1 MSQRLQGF
9 IERLGI
15 PRLIIISFVLFLF
28 VVAYGTGLPIGPL
41 VSASLVRV
49 GMNGVL
55 VLAMVPTISA
65 GVGLNF
71 GLPVGVLCGLVG
83 ALVSMQLGFQGFAGF
98 WLAILLCLPLAILA
112 GWGYAALLNKV
123 KGQEMM
129 VGTYVGFS
137 SVAFMCI
144 FWLLAPFD
152 NPELVWAIGGRG
164 LRYTLTLDNHFGKV
178 LNNFLLIRLGDLE
191 IPLGL
196 LGFLGLLCLLVH
208 LFFRTKV
215 GLAVKAAGANPR
227 FAEAAGIN
235 PDRTRTVGVILSTV
249 LGAIGIVVYAQ
260 SYGFIQLYMAPLMM
274 GFPAVAAILIGGA
287 NLQRASIG
295 HVVLGTILFQTLL
308 TIALPVT
315 SRVIQG
321 DISEVARLIISNGMI
336 LYALT
341 RGDRRETA

>member
-1 MSQRLQGF
+1 MK
-9 IERLGI
+9 ERLRNLIAQLGV
-15 PRLIIISFVLFLF
+15 PRVIIIGFVLALF
-28 VVAYGTGLPIGPL
+28 VIAYSTKLPIGPL
-41 VSASLVRV
+41 FGASLVRV

-55 VLAMVPTISA
+55 VLAMVPSISA

-83 ALVSMQLGFQGFAGF
+83 ALISMQMDFKGFIGFIM
-98 WLAILLCLPLAILA
+98 AILFSLPLAVLA

-137 SVAFMCI
+137 SVAGMCI
-144 FWLLAPFD
+144 FWLLAPFN
-152 NPELVWAIGGRG
+152 NPELVWAIGGQG

-178 LNNFLLIRLGDLE
+178 LNRFLRVSLGGLE

-196 LGFLGLLCLLVH
+196 LGFFGLMCLLVH
-208 LFFRTKV
+208 LFFSTKM

-227 FAEAAGIN
+227 FAQASGID
-235 PDRTRTVGVILSTV
+235 PDRTRTVGVVLSTV

-274 GFPAVAAILIGGA
+274 AFPAVAAILIGGA
-287 NLQRASIG
+287 SLQRATIG
-295 HVVLGTILFQTLL
+295 HVILGTFLFQTLL
-308 TIALPVT
+308 TTALPVT

-341 RGDRRETA
+341 RGDGRETA